1 MSVNKKQYIQ
11 GPLHNKRVLGMYM
24 YPYHYQ
30 NKNENFCN
38 KNMLQVL
45 ILQ

>member
-11 GPLHNKRVLGMYM
+11 GPLHNKRLMGMYM
-24 YPYHYQ
+24 YPYRYQ

-38 KNMLQVL
+38 KNMLQIL
-45 ILQ
+45 IL

>member
-11 GPLHNKRVLGMYM
+11 GPLYNKRLMGMYM
-24 YPYHYQ
+24 YPYHFQ
-30 NKNENFCN
+30 NKNENFFN
-38 KNMLQVL
+38 KNKLQLL